1 MPRPRPVPMIRR
13 LSAELRSLRATVAGL
28 SPEARRAATVLI
40 VSVVLVLVQVQAGTR
55 DVYRGLGNP
64 LGTADPELGAWAW
77 WFGMQGLTGFVVPV
91 LILLAAFRWTP
102 REAGLGLGDW
112 RLAGGLALAYLP
124 LVAVGTW
131 VLSDGAGFQTQY
143 PHYDG
148 ARDSWAAFALYEA
161 LFVFYWL
168 GWEYLWRGFVLFGTA
183 PALGVPLA
191 IVAQTVPFAILHAD
205 KPPAEAYLS
214 ILGGLALGALVWRCR
229 SFWIAVPIHA
239 AQMVM
244 LDLFCTL
251 RFRTG
256 AAGIGLDALA
266 TAFGAR

>member
-1 MPRPRPVPMIRR
+1 MTSRPT
-13 LSAELRSLRATVAGL
+13 AEFRALRATLAGL
-28 SPEARRAATVLI
+28 SPDARRAIAVLLTA
-40 VSVVLVLVQVQAGTR
+40 VVLVLIQLQVGTR
-55 DVYRGLGNP
+55 SVYRALDNP
-64 LGTADPELGAWAW
+64 LGTADPELGGWAW
-77 WFGMQGLTGFVVPV
+77 WFGIQGITGFVVPV

-102 REAGLGLGDW
+102 RQAGLGLGDW

-124 LVAVGTW
+124 LVAIGTW
-131 VLSDGAGFQTQY
+131 VLSDGAGFQQQY
-143 PHYDG
+143 PHYYG
-148 ARDSWAAFALYEA
+148 ARTSWADFAAYEA
-161 LFVFYWL
+161 LFVFYWI

-191 IVAQTVPFAILHAD
+191 VVAQTVPFAILHAD

-239 AQMVM
+239 AQMIL

-256 AAGIGLDALA
+256 ATGIGLTALGQA
-266 TAFGAR
+266 LGG

>member
-1 MPRPRPVPMIRR
+1 MTSR
-13 LSAELRSLRATVAGL
+13 LAAELRALRATLAEL
-28 SPEARRAATVLI
+28 SPDARRAIAVLLAA
-40 VSVVLVLVQVQAGTR
+40 VVLVLIQTQVGTR
-55 DVYRGLGNP
+55 AVYRALGNP
-64 LGTADPELGAWAW
+64 LGTDDPELGGWAW
-77 WFGMQGLTGFVVPV
+77 WFGIQGITGFVVPV
-91 LILLAAFRWTP
+91 LVLLAAFRWTP
-102 REAGLGLGDW
+102 RQAGLGLGDW

-143 PHYDG
+143 PHYYG
-148 ARDSWAAFALYEA
+148 ARDSWAAFAAFEA
-161 LFVFYWL
+161 LFVFYWI

-239 AQMVM
+239 AQMIL

-256 AAGIGLDALA
+256 ATGIGPSALWQA
-266 TAFGAR
+266 LGG